1 MSISTDSKG
10 HFDIHTTPST
20 LLRCHDPAE
29 IFMGGDKNVR
39 SDLIFPNPVV
49 MGLLYVEDGILQKAF
64 LPTKISIF
72 RDRLKTSIVAVYGSY
87 YSLTP
92 IKINHRNIL
101 VMPIAYSVVTT
112 TTSTLVSMSEVFF
125 RIRTALFPTPILIYR
140 VGYHSIIA

>member
-1 MSISTDSKG
+1 MSITTDSKG
-10 HFDIHTTPST
+10 HFDMHTTPST
-20 LLRCHDPAE
+20 LLRCHDPTE
-29 IFMGGDKNVR
+29 IFMGGDRNVR

-72 RDRLKTSIVAVYGSY
+72 RDRLKTSIVAVYESY

-101 VMPIAYSVVTT
+101 VMPIAYPVVTT

-125 RIRTALFPTPILIYR
+125 RIRTALFPTPILIHR